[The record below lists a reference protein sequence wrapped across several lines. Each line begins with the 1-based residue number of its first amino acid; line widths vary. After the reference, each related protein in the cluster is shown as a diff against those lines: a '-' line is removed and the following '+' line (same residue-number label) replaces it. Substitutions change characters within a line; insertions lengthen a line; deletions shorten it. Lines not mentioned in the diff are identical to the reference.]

1 MTHSLS
7 RLTRRIAATL
17 FAAMALLPLADA
29 TRAQGARPSSGAS
42 SAASSLFVIGV
53 LPNVS
58 ARVIAM
64 HYQPMQ
70 DYFQRELEQKVE
82 IATATDFRAFHENT
96 MKGAYHAVV
105 TAANL
110 GRVSQ
115 VDGKWSPVAIY
126 EPAIPGLLVTGAG
139 NTEGSPAQL
148 KGKALA
154 VANPQSLVV
163 LRGLQWLGEQ
173 GLQAGRDFRLV
184 RAGNEDSLAP
194 LIRSGEAPMAMM
206 SMGEFRSIGESLRK
220 ELRIAAE
227 FARVPGF
234 LVLVNPSLPA
244 AARDRVAGLMARF
257 AASEEGKRFFALSG
271 FSSIRALRPG
281 ELEPLDAFVAQT
293 RAGLAPQN

>member
-1 MTHSLS
+1 
-7 RLTRRIAATL
+7 
-17 FAAMALLPLADA
+17 MALLPLADA

-42 SAASSLFVIGV
+42 SPFSIGV

-58 ARVIAM
+58 ARVIAV

-82 IATATDFRAFHENT
+82 IATASDFRAFHENT
-96 MKGAYHAVV
+96 MKGAYQAVV

-115 VDGKWSPVAIY
+115 VDGKWLPVAIY

-139 NTEGSPAQL
+139 NAEASPAQL
-148 KGKALA
+148 RGKVLA

-173 GLQAGRDFRLV
+173 GLQSGRDFRLV

-234 LVLVNPSLPA
+234 VVLVNPSLPA
-244 AARDRVAGLMARF
+244 AARERFAGAMARF
-257 AASEEGKRFFALSG
+257 PASEEGKRFFALSG

-281 ELEPLDAFVAQT
+281 ELEGLDAFVAQT